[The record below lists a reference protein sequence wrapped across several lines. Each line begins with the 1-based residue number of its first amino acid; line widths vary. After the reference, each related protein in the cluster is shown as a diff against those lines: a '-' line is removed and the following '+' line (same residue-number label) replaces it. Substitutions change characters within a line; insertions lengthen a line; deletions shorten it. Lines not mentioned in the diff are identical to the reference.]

1 MDDSKQTSSNKR
13 GAFAKLASDEADD
26 IEEDDDDNMRE
37 SSTVAFKTPTTS
49 DAKPATRRRGGKNE
63 ETLYTLDEEQAML
76 KFYNIKSFD
85 VNEWDMDPLEIGA
98 ELMANLHGIGGPLAN
113 TDVADG
119 GAGGGADIGLPSSR
133 IQKVRGGNIV
143 SVKTIDS
150 SDPMGIK
157 QSIFGRKTPQ
167 QIDLDIYQKILV
179 THKNFD
185 PKLFLKAVHNSTSY
199 REVTDAG
206 CRNLQTS
213 IDKRAEVMKDLVKQ
227 HFAKFVNAKS
237 TIDSFY
243 EEMKTNNLISSEL
256 QGVAPFMK
264 ALDGLCVS
272 ARDTYSPLLD
282 RKDKADKIRM
292 ALSLLDQ
299 WKFFFNLPSSLL
311 ESIKKDKFDAAVRD
325 YNKGKYL
332 MKSSF
337 AAMEDANEP
346 HLHTASAFA
355 LNVKAPV
362 ESPTEVSILSAE
374 LSPKSSTP
382 QLHNP
387 VPASHSVQP
396 SIATSSN
403 TKNSL
408 LPETYRNVFEH
419 VWNEVE
425 NITDQ
430 FRKQLFEELT
440 HLEQP
445 LDVQERVLRYLV
457 DLNPEKDPVWFYLNY
472 QYESIISQ
480 LNDVYEVHAVKM
492 KDLKRSYSESLK
504 TPSGSIPLPKP
515 QYVGNVNLEDQQ
527 TEQNELEKEKDT
539 EQKQQQKELHGSRA
553 YLNSSN
559 HLGDAAGE
567 ENAGGPKPRGRIKS
581 GMYGSLFSTLD
592 GAPVIRKT
600 ERFSLVQFRR
610 AVACVHTKEFES
622 SFTEEYD
629 LHSWKATLKTVRNL
643 CKAMSAMQDFWRL
656 CKIYSEDRIQKTT
669 EGVTSP
675 VKTKRRAD
683 IKKMM
688 KCQTMIRHI
697 VELYSKLLSNCFHLD
712 SDLADLR
719 VSFKDASYF
728 SAMSESNL
736 PVTVSMPPFNV
747 PNIPENVIGSPLQ
760 MKSEESVSADSG
772 LVDSSL
778 EQSSRDAVHSSGSI
792 YNFSSKKANAP
803 LMDSSNNIAAPRVVE
818 PLANEVGWFLA
829 TSHPLMASHWST
841 KVMKELVTCFDEIKS
856 FRVGGGTLIE
866 ERVLRCIGDIAAQVK
881 RRCVDS
887 ICDGFVSE
895 SKRFCEYEDWTFDI
909 DQRDSKLTLADTDL
923 LGINSPTSPKPT
935 LKEENLTSDATQ
947 SIKLYYRF
955 LKTLLTSLHK
965 VSTAPVCADLESPTD
980 LTAFTSA
987 PPSALGI
994 FGVVDTNAGSG
1005 LSAPLK
1011 HTALAYHYEP
1021 PIASQDAP
1029 AGMLDNLVA
1038 TLGIGLCEM
1047 LDGLEWLATRWG
1059 GESGVC
1065 VSAGVA
1071 GGTASGLAGAIMWD
1085 ERKLEEL
1092 MLPPHKKFQG
1102 EGFGGMAGVAVAA
1115 EDGLGRKKGTPAH
1128 RVSVEKRGKV
1138 IDTRKAES
1146 RSLVVLCNISYLRQ
1160 NVIPK
1165 IVALLELKFKSI
1177 ISSDINFVNDTCSH
1191 LNQMI
1196 FCNYIRR
1203 KSLNISGLVRA
1214 GVLYSGLDWNELKK
1228 PIEIRPYCHEIL
1240 MSLVMVHSEVSDV
1253 SQKLVKHVLSSLF
1266 MSLGVDLLSAFRSI
1280 DRFSEMGAMQATL
1293 ETEFIHQTLTMY
1305 ESAQVTQIFGL
1316 IYDAI
1321 RCNTEAP
1328 TLDTSA
1334 SSPTKVLSAA
1344 AIKEQNVE
1352 LVKQYLIRAKQ
1363 STWMQ
1368 FMCFRDDV
1376 AKKATP
1382 AEGPKSSTDSL
1393 SQTGI
1398 EKVVNSETA
1407 RYEVAGSHQSGLDLR
1422 EITSVRKSQPLDR
1435 VEQKEG
1441 V

>member
-1 MDDSKQTSSNKR
+1 MDDSKRTSSNKR
-13 GAFAKLASDEADD
+13 GAFAKLAPDEADD

-37 SSTVAFKTPTTS
+37 SSTVAFKTPTSS
-49 DAKPATRRRGGKNE
+49 DAKPATRRRGSGAVFPLLFIERVYLIPGGKNE

-119 GAGGGADIGLPSSR
+119 GAGGADIGLPSSR

-157 QSIFGRKTPQ
+157 QSIFGGSYGIETASLTLALVP
-167 QIDLDIYQKILV
+167 ISLEKILV

-355 LNVKAPV
+355 LNAKAPV

-382 QLHNP
+382 QLHIP
-387 VPASHSVQP
+387 APASHSVQP

-403 TKNSL
+403 AKNSL

-515 QYVGNVNLEDQQ
+515 QYVGNVNLEDQE
-527 TEQNELEKEKDT
+527 TEQNELEKEKDA

-559 HLGDAAGE
+559 HLGDAGE
-567 ENAGGPKPRGRIKS
+567 ENPGGPKPRGRIKS

-747 PNIPENVIGSPLQ
+747 PNIPENVIGSPIQ

-887 ICDGFVSE
+887 ICDGFVSGENFRKCILQCVVGYLSGQICPLNSE

-965 VSTAPVCADLESPTD
+965 VSTAPVCADLDSPTD

-1065 VSAGVA
+1065 VSAGVV

-1115 EDGLGRKKGTPAH
+1115 EDGQGRKKGTPAH

-1165 IVALLELKFKSI
+1165 IVALLELKFK
-1177 ISSDINFVNDTCSH
+1177 
-1191 LNQMI
+1191 
-1196 FCNYIRR
+1196 
-1203 KSLNISGLVRA
+1203 K
-1214 GVLYSGLDWNELKK
+1214 
-1228 PIEIRPYCHEIL
+1228 IRPYCHEIL

-1266 MSLGVDLLSAFRSI
+1266 MSLGVDLLSTFRSI

-1334 SSPTKVLSAA
+1334 SSPTKILSAA

-1376 AKKATP
+1376 VKKATP
-1382 AEGPKSSTDSL
+1382 VEGPKSSTDSL
-1393 SQTGI
+1393 SQSGM
-1398 EKVVNSETA
+1398 EKAVKAETA
-1407 RYEVAGSHQSGLDLR
+1407 RHEVAGSHQSGLDLR